1 METTRV
7 GIIYTAD
14 TLETMFFF
22 GVMAAQNK
30 RKALFFCLSG
40 SNQDG
45 VAPAMFYAALK
56 HRRKWTERQLE
67 RKNSS

>member
-14 TLETMFFF
+14 TLETMFFL

-30 RKALFFCLSG
+30 RKALFFAFLGLIKTALHSNTEESG
-40 SNQDG
+40 QSAN
-45 VAPAMFYAALK
+45 
-56 HRRKWTERQLE
+56 
-67 RKNSS
+67 